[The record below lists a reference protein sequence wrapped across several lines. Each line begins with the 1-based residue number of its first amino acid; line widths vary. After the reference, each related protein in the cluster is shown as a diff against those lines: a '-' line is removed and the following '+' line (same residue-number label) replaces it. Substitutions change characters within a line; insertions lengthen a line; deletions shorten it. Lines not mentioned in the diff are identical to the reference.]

1 MTRKSDA
8 EVITILN
15 LLADQF
21 KYYGYNYFTQ
31 DFIDKLQKEL
41 AKLVEEANN
50 DHDSDKIKPFRIEKI
65 IRRKSLIIIQH

>member
-21 KYYGYNYFTQ
+21 KYYGYNHFTQ

-41 AKLVEEANN
+41 AKLVEEATN